1 MDGVLTYTN
10 NISIFWK
17 GDVNMSHS
25 PSQSGS
31 GQINMSVNPVTMSM
45 SLNSSASVS
54 DVKASI
60 ISELIEDELSLT
72 VQLDQAQSAVGVQ
85 FMVHYDNSLLSYK
98 ETKFTSVGSST
109 NFASDKGD
117 YISLGSLITD
127 GNSSL
132 DNSTKYVLKFKT
144 KSKMTNTLG
153 LISVY
158 PVDAVTKN
166 GSQIKISI
174 L

>member
-1 MDGVLTYTN
+1 
-10 NISIFWK
+10 
-17 GDVNMSHS
+17 
-25 PSQSGS
+25 
-31 GQINMSVNPVTMSM
+31 
-45 SLNSSASVS
+45 
-54 DVKASI
+54 
-60 ISELIEDELSLT
+60 
-72 VQLDQAQSAVGVQ
+72 
-85 FMVHYDNSLLSYK
+85 
-98 ETKFTSVGSST
+98 VGSST
-109 NFASDKGD
+109 NFASDRGD

-166 GSQIKISI
+166 GSQIKINI